1 MNNNCILMVTDDNY
15 VDLTIVCLH
24 SLVKQSPNADIILYV
39 DGDISPYKKFKD
51 SVNVRIVTYTIPI
64 LSDVGGKY
72 LTVPNKDILAYRL
85 MLLDEFK
92 YKYDKILFLD
102 VDTLIVDNFDELFD
116 LSDDFIYG
124 VNQIESHIEF
134 LKSISLRMLYDGDI
148 YFNSG
153 VLLLPSK
160 QLRRF
165 NLFAEFLREIYI
177 RGRYYICPEQD
188 FINVIFENKVAISK
202 IYNRTCSNVYYREKP
217 KIIHY
222 VSHTKPHIVGMMHL
236 LLDNEIY
243 RKYLDFVETIKEDVS
258 PLFYKKLKDNI
269 DNLDNFIKQNDIT
282 NFVRL

>member
-1 MNNNCILMVTDDNY
+1 MVTDDNY

-124 VNQIESHIEF
+124 VNQIESHI
-134 LKSISLRMLYDGDI
+134 
-148 YFNSG
+148 
-153 VLLLPSK
+153 
-160 QLRRF
+160 
-165 NLFAEFLREIYI
+165 
-177 RGRYYICPEQD
+177 
-188 FINVIFENKVAISK
+188 
-202 IYNRTCSNVYYREKP
+202 
-217 KIIHY
+217 
-222 VSHTKPHIVGMMHL
+222 
-236 LLDNEIY
+236 
-243 RKYLDFVETIKEDVS
+243 
-258 PLFYKKLKDNI
+258 
-269 DNLDNFIKQNDIT
+269 
-282 NFVRL
+282 